1 MNDGSEDRPD
11 YADRFCPLTPAEQQ
25 ALTEVGITQTSA

>member
-11 YADRFCPLTPAEQQ
+11 YADRVCPLNPAEQQ
-25 ALTEVGITQTSA
+25 VLTEVGITQRSA